1 MTVDIQPG
9 SSRSSSLTARCR
21 DWFGAL
27 IADLKSPPSGRRFK
41 LGAMVLGPL
50 ALGLVLTFWAR
61 FSGFDLGAQKL
72 IYHLGG
78 DEWSLGEIPFW
89 KYLYQ
94 WGTIPAAIV
103 VFTALTLYG
112 LSWSLE
118 RFRLWRKVFLFIVLT
133 AVVGPGLITNGILK
147 EYWGR
152 PRPREVIELGGRNAF
167 EPVLT
172 IDPASD
178 GLSFPCGHATMGF
191 LFMGGYFLL
200 RRHRAGMARGF
211 LLGGM
216 ILGGLMGIARMV
228 QGGHFFTDAVW
239 AGLICYFVPLGLYYA
254 MGLDRSLV
262 PVKLDE
268 ARRMPL
274 WGKVTVFSLGTAMLA
289 AVMIASPYHERRD
302 YTLVRPFIQ
311 SGPLDLRLRFAV
323 GSVAF
328 IPAETFRL
336 RGESIGHGIPTSG
349 VTAYYEESEGK
360 GVSTFIYAERISGW
374 FSEVNSDATVEIPW
388 ERVRRL
394 RLETSETTMKVTLA
408 PVGGKPVIE
417 LAAGAGEIELDPAG
431 QPVRLVSG
439 DASLVEGIADL
450 DPGKAGGGF
459 YRLELA
465 PEFTGRVRVLA
476 QKGE

>member
-1 MTVDIQPG
+1 MTVDLQPG
-9 SSRSSSLTARCR
+9 TSRSLSIKSRCR
-21 DWFGAL
+21 DWLGGL
-27 IADLKSPPSGRRFK
+27 IADLKSPPSGPRFRW
-41 LGAMVLGPL
+41 GAMILAPL

-61 FSGFDLGAQKL
+61 FSGFDLGAQEL
-72 IYHLGG
+72 IYRLGG
-78 DEWSLGEIPFW
+78 DEWTLGEIPFW
-89 KYLYQ
+89 KYLYK
-94 WGTIPAAIV
+94 WGTIPAALV
-103 VFTALTLYG
+103 VFTALTLYC
-112 LSWSLE
+112 LSWSLD

-133 AVVGPGLITNGILK
+133 AVIGPGIITNGLLK

-172 IDPASD
+172 IDPASE

-200 RRHRAGMARGF
+200 RRHRAGLARGF
-211 LLGGM
+211 LLGGLT
-216 ILGGLMGIARMV
+216 LGSLMGVARMV

-239 AGLICYFVPLGLYYA
+239 AGLICYFVPMGLYYA

-262 PVKLDE
+262 PVKVD
-268 ARRMPL
+268 AAKRMPL
-274 WGKVTVFSLGTAMLA
+274 WGKIAVFSIGTAMLA
-289 AVMIASPYHERRD
+289 AVMIASPYHEKRD
-302 YTLVRPFIQ
+302 YSFVRPFTQ

-323 GSVAF
+323 GAVELV
-328 IPAETFRL
+328 PAEAFRL

-360 GVSTFIYAERISGW
+360 GFATFVYAERISGW
-374 FSEVNSDATVEIPW
+374 FSEVDSETVIEVPW
-388 ERVRRL
+388 KRIRRL
-394 RLETSETTMKVTLA
+394 RLETAETMKITLG
-408 PVGGKPVIE
+408 PVEGRPVIE
-417 LAAGAGEIELDPAG
+417 LAGGAGEVELDTGG

-439 DASLVEGIADL
+439 DASLVEGAAYL
-450 DPGKAGGGF
+450 EPGNSAGGF
-459 YRLELA
+459 FRLELA